1 MGDLV
6 TPEILWWV
14 AGFLLLG
21 LELAV
26 PGVYL
31 LFFGIAAL
39 IVGTNAFF
47 LGDQIFGLG
56 QQLVAFVV
64 LSAVVIFL
72 GGRFYRAQR
81 SGAASKDD
89 NPVNR
94 LIGREAKLSE
104 AIEAGRGRIALGDGW
119 WSVEGPDMAKGTQV
133 RITGAKGNVLTVE
146 PIGPD
151 TA

>member
-1 MGDLV
+1 MGDFF

-47 LGDQIFGLG
+47 LGDSIFGVG

-64 LSAVVIFL
+64 VSAVVIFL
-72 GGRFYRAQR
+72 GGRFYRAGR
-81 SGAASKDD
+81 TGPPSEDD

-104 AIEAGRGRIALGDGW
+104 AIEAGRGRVALGDSW
-119 WSVEGPDMAKGTQV
+119 WTVEGPDLAKGTRV
-133 RITGAKGNVLTVE
+133 RIVGANGNVLRVE
-146 PIGPD
+146 PIGAG